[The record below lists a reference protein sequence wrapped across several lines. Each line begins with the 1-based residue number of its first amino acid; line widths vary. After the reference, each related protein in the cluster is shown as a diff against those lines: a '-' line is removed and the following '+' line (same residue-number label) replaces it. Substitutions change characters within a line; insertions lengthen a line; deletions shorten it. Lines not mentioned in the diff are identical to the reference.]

1 MRLSSVNL
9 WRLSQ
14 PLVFFFL
21 KNHCPFFIYYRQV
34 QRSLKA
40 HIRSLFFCQNLCSF
54 NRNMQIYAF
63 VGQIC
68 NRKYSFKVFKM
79 HDSGTFLTLISIS
92 QSPTD
97 RHFYIICYPAQDDP
111 ISRFGTSAQTDGR
124 IQLDLDVFVYD
135 F

>member
-1 MRLSSVNL
+1 
-9 WRLSQ
+9 
-14 PLVFFFL
+14 
-21 KNHCPFFIYYRQV
+21 
-34 QRSLKA
+34 
-40 HIRSLFFCQNLCSF
+40 
-54 NRNMQIYAF
+54 MQIYAF

-97 RHFYIICYPAQDDP
+97 MHFYIICYSAQDDP

-124 IQLDLDVFVYD
+124 IQILDLTGSGRFCLRLLVNSS
-135 F
+135 